1 MVKIIDLEF
10 LGHKKTIASFLIKTD
25 DGPILIETGPHS
37 TLPILKKGIE
47 EAGFAFEDVK
57 HVFLSHIHLDHA
69 GCAWAFAE
77 HGAKIYLH
85 PFGQKHMANPE
96 KLLASAKRIYQDQ
109 MDRLW
114 GTLKPIPKEQLITVE
129 DNEVVKIGKTRLRA
143 LFTPGHAVHHIAW
156 QMGKHLFAGDVAG
169 VRIDTGIVVPPCP
182 PPDINIEDWNASIR
196 RILNKRFDSLYLT
209 HFGKIDNVKEHL
221 KELRGRLTN
230 WANWIKPYYDNGTD
244 QKEVLPDFQ
253 DYVKMQLEAG
263 GADEVLL
270 ARYEGANPSWMS
282 VAGLYRYWRKK
293 NEK

>member
-10 LGHKKTIASFLIKTD
+10 LGHKKTIATFLIETG
-25 DGPILIETGPHS
+25 DGPVLIETGPHS
-37 TLPILKKGIE
+37 TLPKLKKGIE
-47 EAGFAFEDVK
+47 EAGYAFEDVK

-85 PFGQKHMANPE
+85 PFGQRHMANPE

-114 GTLKPIPKEQLITVE
+114 GTLKPIPEEQLIVVA
-129 DNEVVKIGKTRLRA
+129 DNEVVKIGKTRFRA

-156 QMGKHLFAGDVAG
+156 QMGNVLFAGDVAG
-169 VRIDTGIVVPPCP
+169 VRIGNGIVVPPCP

-196 RILNKRFDSLYLT
+196 RLLDKRFDSLYLT

-221 KELRGRLTN
+221 KELKGRLAN
-230 WANWIKPYYDNGTD
+230 WANWIRPYYENGVD
-244 QKEVLPDFQ
+244 QKTVLPDFQ
-253 DYVKMQLEAG
+253 CYVKKQLEAG

-282 VAGLYRYWRKK
+282 VAGLYRYWKK
-293 NEK
+293 KEI